1 MASAGRLALAIV
13 TTVVVVV
20 TTYKAAHKAASR
32 SDRARKWLMGG
43 NGAAVVLGLIAA
55 LWLPSRVPDTGSAA
69 TIVAIVLLWIVGGG
83 LALMGGVAF
92 LGAMMARPEA

>member
-1 MASAGRLALAIV
+1 VASAGRLALAII
-13 TTVVVVV
+13 TTAVVVVA
-20 TTYKAAHKAASR
+20 TYKAAGKAAGR
-32 SDRARKWLMGG
+32 SVRARKWLLGG

-55 LWLPSRVPDTGSAA
+55 LWLPSRVPDTGSPA